1 MFSVSRDS
9 KVLSVLAKKR
19 GEKGYRELQGEALR
33 SMLFSLLKEE
43 VCDVQII
50 VVYSLLGNY
59 VCETHLF
66 NNS

>member
-43 VCDVQII
+43 VCDMCYRLVLQNQ
-50 VVYSLLGNY
+50 SLT
-59 VCETHLF
+59 C
-66 NNS
+66 

>member
-9 KVLSVLAKKR
+9 KVLSVLAKRR

-43 VCDVQII
+43 VCHMLII
-50 VVYSLLGNY
+50 FIYSFH
-59 VCETHLF
+59 HLW
-66 NNS
+66 

>member
-1 MFSVSRDS
+1 MYSVGQDS

-43 VCDVQII
+43 VCDIKDFPSI
-50 VVYSLLGNY
+50 KK
-59 VCETHLF
+59 
-66 NNS
+66 

>member
-43 VCDVQII
+43 VCDMYYRLVLQNQ
-50 VVYSLLGNY
+50 SLT
-59 VCETHLF
+59 C
-66 NNS
+66 